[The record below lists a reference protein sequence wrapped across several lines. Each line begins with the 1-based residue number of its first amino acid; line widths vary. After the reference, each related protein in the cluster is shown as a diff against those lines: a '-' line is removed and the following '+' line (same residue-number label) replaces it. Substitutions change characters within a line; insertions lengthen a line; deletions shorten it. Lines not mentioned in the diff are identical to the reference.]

1 MDDVKVWI
9 EQISIPTYCTGSPE
23 KNPIFLEK
31 RVYQGSSGSVY
42 PLPIIE
48 KIMDEKTMQEWKA
61 VFIENKYIKLMILPE
76 LGGRIQMAFD
86 KLRNRHFIY
95 YNHVIK
101 PALVGLTGPWIS
113 GGIEFNWP
121 QHHRPGTFD
130 PVNFNIEENPDG
142 RKTVWCSELERLF
155 RTRGMAGITLY
166 PDKAYFEVKVKLYNR
181 TPHPQ
186 TFLWWANVAVF
197 AGNDYQSVFPP
208 DVNAVFDH
216 GKRDVSSFP
225 IARGTYYK
233 VDYSR
238 GVDISR
244 YKNIPV
250 PTSFMAAES
259 IYDFLGGYE
268 NDTEGG
274 FLYVADHHL
283 APGKKQWTWGNGD
296 FGIAWDR
303 NLTDNDGPYVEL
315 MCGAYTDNQPDF
327 SWLMPYE
334 EKSFS
339 QYFMP
344 YFKLGVVKNATKDAL
359 VSAEVSGRQLLI
371 KAYCTSEFPD
381 TAISLICNGEVVFKD
396 KFNFTPAIFYDKSV
410 NLDVDSVKHLEL
422 LLSEPKGRILVKWN
436 YPEPADKKT
445 PEPAKPALDPSDINS
460 IEDLYLTGLH
470 LEQYRHA
477 TFNPVDYYSEALKRE
492 PTDIRCNNAL
502 GLWWMRRGQLTMA
515 ETYFRNAV
523 LTSVNRNPNPLDGE
537 PFYNLGTCLRYQG
550 RYDEAYDAF
559 YKCTWNAAWQD
570 AGYFNLALLETR
582 KGNYDIAL
590 EMVSKAIR
598 KNYSNHKARH
608 LEIVLL
614 RKLNRLQDCLYA
626 IDESLLA
633 DRLNLAVCFEQYL
646 ATNNS
651 KNRENLILLLKQLKD
666 PHHALI
672 EYSIDYADAGLY
684 NEGIE
689 LLQITG
695 LSRYPMV
702 HYLSGWYASNSGN
715 SENSKKD
722 FVLAA
727 SSDPS
732 YCFPNRIEE
741 YLALCCAADRFN
753 NSMANYYLGNFLYA
767 FREYESSIQRWEQ
780 ALIHHSNFP
789 TIYRN
794 LALAYYNREK
804 DPARALGSLE
814 KAFYLNVND
823 HRVMM
828 ELDQLY
834 KKQGRPFSER
844 IEFIEKYTANVEY
857 RDDLYLE
864 KIILYNLIGKPD
876 VALSLLMKR
885 NFHPWEGGEG
895 KVTGQFLISHIQL
908 AKNALLN
915 CECKN
920 ALAHLSSTDTYP
932 ENLGEGKLASVP
944 GCEILFW
951 KGCAY
956 MGLKDNAKAIECWEM
971 AGSVSA
977 EPASAIFYND
987 QPPENVF
994 YKGLALLNLDRNGE
1008 ANGIFQSL
1016 IDFGETHINDAVR
1029 LDYFAVSLPD
1039 MHIWNDDPAK
1049 RNRVHCNYMAGLG
1062 YLGKGMT
1069 IKATGLFK
1077 KALEI
1082 DIYHTGC
1089 NIHLAMCNHSMQ
1101 SLFMKYE
1108 TPA

>member
-1 MDDVKVWI
+1 MADVKVWI
-9 EQISIPTYCTGSPE
+9 EKVSIPTYGTGIPE

-48 KIMDEKTMQEWKA
+48 KIMDEKTICDWNA

-95 YNHVIK
+95 YNQVIK

-130 PVNFNIEENPDG
+130 PVNFSIQENADG
-142 RKTVWCSELERLF
+142 SKTVWCSELERLF

-208 DVNAVFDH
+208 DVHAVFDH

-233 VDYSR
+233 VDYSK

-259 IYDFLGGYE
+259 EYDFLGGYE

-274 FLYVADHHL
+274 FLYVADHHYS
-283 APGKKQWTWGNGD
+283 PGKKQWTWGNCD

-303 NLTDNDGPYVEL
+303 NLTDSDGPYVEL

-344 YFKLGVVKNATKDAL
+344 YYKLGVIKNATRDAMIH
-359 VSAEVSGRQLLI
+359 AEVSGQMVHI
-371 KAYCTSEFPD
+371 KAFCTAEFPK
-381 TAISLICNGEVVFKD
+381 TGISLTCNGKIVLNEEFD
-396 KFNFTPAIFYDKSV
+396 FTPALVYEKSV
-410 NLDVDSVKHLEL
+410 KLNDETDYQLEL
-422 LLSEPKGRILVKWN
+422 ILSKPDGTVLVKWN
-436 YPEPADKKT
+436 YPEPEEKKI
-445 PEPAKPALDPSDINS
+445 PEPAKAALYPSDINS
-460 IEDLYLTGLH
+460 IEELYLTGLH

-477 TFNPVDYYSEALKRE
+477 TFSPVDYYMEALRRE
-492 PTDIRCNNAL
+492 PGDIRCNNAM
-502 GLWWMRRGQLTMA
+502 GLWLMRRGLLTAA
-515 ETYFRNAV
+515 ETCFRNAV
-523 LTSVNRNPNPLDGE
+523 LTSVNRNPNPIDGE
-537 PFYNLGTCLRYQG
+537 PFYNLGTCLRYQ
-550 RYDEAYDAF
+550 RKYKDAYDAF

-570 AGYFNLALLETR
+570 AGYFNLALIETANG
-582 KGNYDIAL
+582 KFEKAL
-590 EMVSKAIR
+590 EMVSKAINR
-598 KNYSNHKARH
+598 NSSNHKARH

-614 RKLNRLQDCLYA
+614 RKLNRITDCLRA
-626 IDESLLA
+626 IDESLEA
-633 DRLNLAVCFEQYL
+633 DPANLAVCFEQYL
-646 ATNNS
+646 ATNES
-651 KNRENLILLLKQLKD
+651 KYRENLICLLKQLKE
-666 PHHALI
+666 PHHILI
-672 EYSIDYADAGLY
+672 EYSIDYAEAGLY
-684 NEGIE
+684 HEARK
-689 LLQITG
+689 LLLIPG
-695 LSRYPMV
+695 ESKYPLMY
-702 HYLSGWYASNSGN
+702 YLSGWFASNSGN
-715 SENSKKD
+715 TEQAKQD
-722 FVLAA
+722 FNHA
-727 SSDPS
+727 SSCDPS

-741 YLALCCAADRFN
+741 YLALCCAADQFD
-753 NSMANYYLGNFLYA
+753 NSMANYYLGNYLYA
-767 FREYESSIQRWEQ
+767 FREYESAIGRWEK
-780 ALIHHSNFP
+780 ALIRHDNFP
-789 TIYRN
+789 TLHRN
-794 LALAYYNREK
+794 LALAYYNRK
-804 DPARALGSLE
+804 HDPARALTSLE
-814 KAFYLNVND
+814 KAFSLNVND
-823 HRVMM
+823 HRIMM

-834 KKQGRPFSER
+834 KKLGRPFAER
-844 IEFIEKYTANVEY
+844 IEFLEKYPEGLEY

-864 KIILYNLIGKPD
+864 RIILHNLAGRPD
-876 VALSLLMKR
+876 TALSMLQKR

-895 KVTGQFLISHIQL
+895 KVTGQFLLSHFQL
-908 AKNALLN
+908 AKNALL
-915 CECKN
+915 CCDYEK
-920 ALAHLSSTDTYP
+920 ALAHLSSTDKYP
-932 ENLGEGKLASVP
+932 ENLGEGKLSTVP
-944 GCEILFW
+944 ECEKLFW

-956 MGLKDNAKAIECWEM
+956 LGLKDNNNAIECWKM
-971 AGSVSA
+971 AGSVDA
-977 EPASAIFYND
+977 EPASAIYYND

-994 YKGLALLNLDRNGE
+994 YKGLALLNLDRTEE
-1008 ANGIFQSL
+1008 ANFIFQSL
-1016 IDFGETHINDAVR
+1016 IDFGETHMNDKVR

-1039 MHIWNDDPAK
+1039 MHIWDDDLSR
-1049 RNRVHCNYMAGLG
+1049 RNRIHCIYLEGLG
-1062 YLGKGMT
+1062 YLGKGMADQAAGFFT
-1069 IKATGLFK
+1069 
-1077 KALEI
+1077 KALEL
-1082 DIYHTGC
+1082 DNYHIGS
-1089 NIHLAMCNHSMQ
+1089 NIHLSMCDQSM
-1101 SLFMKYE
+1101 LTLIMKYE